1 MGEYD
6 LMKLFEFK
14 SSSEFFWRER
24 ADVKNNTVRRIDL
37 SDDRFIDLISWM
49 RSGWNDGD
57 IAIKIVEASSN
68 KSFVRD
74 IRDICIWD
82 DLIII
87 TWNENQKS
95 YGKMPPKNVR
105 KTTLKIVSR
114 GKGKLPEY
122 EPIHQ

>member
-82 DLIII
+82 DLMII
-87 TWNENQKS
+87 TWHELFRINK
-95 YGKMPPKNVR
+95 K
-105 KTTLKIVSR
+105 
-114 GKGKLPEY
+114 
-122 EPIHQ
+122 